1 VIEPRL
7 TMDELGEA
15 FGNDVA
21 DALEAGRRL
30 EAAIGETSR
39 VLPAASTAFDV
50 ATEGRGD
57 LNDRIM
63 AALATEPTPSTTGF
77 LLPLRRRGF
86 LRGLVA
92 SFRQASAATRG
103 AGRPFATKAAA
114 LAYVLVL
121 AVAGI
126 SVSGAA
132 TLGAAG
138 ALGLLGPSATESAP
152 PPPPPTPAPPT
163 QLSQPS
169 PPPTPA
175 PSPTLDAAPTPT
187 PSPSESPS
195 ESPEE
200 SDDDGGNSGPGGGGD
215 DDSSPGSS
223 DDDSSGPG
231 SGSDD

>member
-7 TMDELGEA
+7 TMDELGDA
-15 FGNDVA
+15 FGNEIA
-21 DALEAGRRL
+21 DALETGRLL
-30 EAAIGETSR
+30 EAAIDESTR
-39 VLPAASTAFDV
+39 ALPAASTAFDV

-63 AALATEPTPSTTGF
+63 SALAAEPAPSTAGF

-86 LRGLVA
+86 LHGLWA

-103 AGRPFATKAAA
+103 AGRPFVARAAA

-121 AVAGI
+121 TVAGI
-126 SVSGAA
+126 SVGGAA
-132 TLGAAG
+132 TVGAAG

-152 PPPPPTPAPPT
+152 PPLAPTPAPPS
-163 QLSQPS
+163 QLTQPS
-169 PPPTPA
+169 PPPTPT
-175 PSPTLDAAPTPT
+175 PSPTPDAVPTPT
-187 PSPSESPS
+187 PTPSESPS

-200 SDDDGGNSGPGGGGD
+200 SDDRGGNSGPGGGGD
-215 DDSSPGSS
+215 DASPGSS

>member
-7 TMDELGEA
+7 TMDELGDA
-15 FGNDVA
+15 FGNEVA
-21 DALEAGRRL
+21 AALETGRRL
-30 EAAIGETSR
+30 EAAIDETTR

-57 LNDRIM
+57 LSDRIM

-86 LRGLVA
+86 LRGVVA

-103 AGRPFATKAAA
+103 AGRPLVGRAAA

-169 PPPTPA
+169 PPPTPG
-175 PSPTLDAAPTPT
+175 PTLDAAPTPT

-200 SDDDGGNSGPGGGGD
+200 SDDDGGRSGPGGGGGA
-215 DDSSPGSS
+215 DSSPRSS